1 MMVIPDEFLR
11 LARGFHQ
18 DSRIGGATEQE
29 WIAARLAS
37 LDSAQRHVVKTFLTE
52 LLIHCRD
59 DAELRQLWNNTD
71 TDFYIA
77 GDQAGRHFLTLIRDS
92 IQ

>member
-11 LARGFHQ
+11 LAQAFHQ
-18 DSRIGGATEQE
+18 DSELGIANEQE
-29 WIAARLAS
+29 WIATRLNF
-37 LDSAQRHVVKTFLTE
+37 LDSAQRRVVKTFLTE
-52 LLIHCRD
+52 LLMHCHD
-59 DAELRQLWNNTD
+59 DAKLRQLWNNTD
-71 TDFYIA
+71 ADFYIA

>member
-11 LARGFHQ
+11 LAQAFHQ
-18 DSRIGGATEQE
+18 DSEIGIANVQE
-29 WIAARLAS
+29 WIATRLNY
-37 LDSAQRHVVKTFLTE
+37 LDSAQRRIVKTFLTE

-59 DAELRQLWNNTD
+59 DAELQQLWNNTD
-71 TDFYIA
+71 ADFYIV
-77 GDQAGRHFLTLIRDS
+77 GDQAGRYFLTLIRDS